1 MKHLTAAASAL
12 ILAAATA
19 GVASADGH
27 GDHDGMKMKTKMD
40 TAQMQT
46 MNMKAETG
54 MLSEEQSVLFDS
66 MDTDRNR
73 TIDFTEFST
82 YLEQNHGYDA
92 SESAKEYVRLSDSD
106 GVITDMTFAGMD
118 VTKLPHKHL
127 DNGTTHNGY
136 GTQTAATTSMMA
148 NTAVMGATATGYDYG
163 SFASYDM
170 DGDGS
175 VSFDEYRQYRSNA
188 GITATRAAQEFI
200 RFSNGQAMFSESDFE
215 NARAMNVL
223 DNPYYRSN

>member
-12 ILAAATA
+12 ILASATA
-19 GVASADGH
+19 GLAAADHH
-27 GDHDGMKMKTKMD
+27 GGMEHDGSKMHAEKMD
-40 TAQMQT
+40 AKLAPSGDDSHAMF
-46 MNMKAETG
+46 E
-54 MLSEEQSVLFDS
+54 S
-66 MDTDRNR
+66 MDNDGNR
-73 TIDFTEFST
+73 SIDFTEFST
-82 YLEQNHGYDA
+82 YLEANYGYSA
-92 SESAKEYVRLSDSD
+92 SDSAKEYVRLSDEN

-118 VTKLPHKHL
+118 VTKLGHKHL

-136 GTQTAATTSMMA
+136 GTQTAATTSMTA

-188 GITATRAAQEFI
+188 GITTTRAAQEFI
-200 RFSNGQAMFSESDFE
+200 RFSNGQNMFSESDFE